1 MIALV
6 VLASN
11 IREGIAVPRRLTAGV
26 PHYALKSVPVL
37 ISLIIQCSWSVVR
50 EEIQKMQFLVNLS
63 RHGEAGETAKKTID
77 LNYAHQ
83 NLFVCTYTSRQNRD
97 WLVFWACLLSL
108 IILALQPFS
117 VALFSV
123 RITYVSSISQVGLN
137 PQAYWIDMNAFLGAS
152 GFATARVLYDLS
164 YPPFVDSHGYT
175 IEEFEL
181 PAVTN
186 GTVYADVS
194 AVHYQASCLSPTDS
208 WMVSVEGTTMAHC
221 SATFEE
227 CQFSWD
233 ITDASTISFG
243 SATLPDN
250 SGCQNYT
257 NIPLQFRPVVFY
269 FADGPSHS
277 ISAVLCRPGISV
289 SEVSVAVDLAS
300 KTTTIVSRIDV
311 RSPIVTQQSV
321 YNGLFFDE
329 DSLDVMAYV
338 RLQAIQ
344 QQLPGAISLQA
355 ARAQNTSLA
364 DTLAHN
370 GLADI
375 TASIYNTYLSL
386 VAKTIYFVDAQQPVT
401 ILSCPNTGVAIVRL
415 GAWCDRLF
423 MVPVFVSLVSVS
435 LFALALGGI
444 IIQLLH
450 QDARSRL
457 ALPRN
462 YTTPRS
468 FFQFAGDLEAQ
479 YRVAAVQ
486 RSERAGQDAGELR
499 LTISPKTGRITV
511 VADPRDRRAPSL
523 SSDLAGSL
531 EKDSGA
537 GKHLQGSLFATRR
550 RTHRGHERTLLSLAE
565 VDPRDFATLV
575 P

>member
-11 IREGIAVPRRLTAGV
+11 IREARG
-26 PHYALKSVPVL
+26 KSVPVL

-50 EEIQKMQFLVNLS
+50 EEIHKMQFLVNLS

-137 PQAYWIDMNAFLGAS
+137 PQAHWIDMNAFLGAS

-269 FADGPSHS
+269 FVDGPSHS
-277 ISAVLCRPGISV
+277 ISAVTGTYAACFTQSRPMHGLLMVLCRPGISV

-344 QQLPGAISLQA
+344 QQLPGAIVQA

-375 TASIYNTYLSL
+375 TASIYNTYPSL
-386 VAKTIYFVDAQQPVT
+386 VAKTIYFVDTQQPVT
-401 ILSCPNTGVAIVRL
+401 IRL

-423 MVPVFVSLVSVS
+423 IVPVFVSLVSVS

-444 IIQLLH
+444 NIQLLH

-523 SSDLAGSL
+523 SSISKML
-531 EKDSGA
+531 
-537 GKHLQGSLFATRR
+537 
-550 RTHRGHERTLLSLAE
+550 
-565 VDPRDFATLV
+565 
-575 P
+575 